1 MNILLT
7 GATGMVGNLVLDQC
21 LASAAV
27 SKVFSISRRSS
38 GRKDP
43 KLEEILKQNFESWDE
58 LDGLPTIDAVIF
70 CLGVYTG
77 AVPKDTFKKITL
89 DYPVGLGKKLLSL
102 NPEARFVLLSGQ
114 GADRKEKSPF
124 SFARFKGMAENQL
137 AAIGFK
143 QFNSL
148 RPAYIYPV
156 EEREEPNLTYKL
168 TRKIYP
174 LIKQL
179 GPKNSI
185 TSEELAE
192 GMFKAATTDVPQT
205 TLENHEILEL
215 ISQ

>member
-1 MNILLT
+1 MNILIT

-21 LASAAV
+21 LASSKV
-27 SKVFSISRRSS
+27 SKVYSVSRRAS

-43 KLEEILKQNFESWDE
+43 KLEEILKQDFESWDE
-58 LDGLPTIDAVIF
+58 LDELPKIDAVIF

-77 AVPKDTFKKITL
+77 AVPKGVFKKITL
-89 DYPVGLGKKLLSL
+89 DYPVSLGTKLHAL
-102 NPEARFVLLSGQ
+102 NPQARFVLLSGQ
-114 GADRKEKSPF
+114 GADRKEYSPF

-137 AAIGFK
+137 AEIGFK

-156 EEREEPNLTYKL
+156 EEREEPNLSYKL

-174 LIKQL
+174 LIKKL

-192 GMFKAATTDVPQT
+192 GMFQCATNNVTQT

-215 ISQ
+215 INQ